1 MHRSWLRTKVN
12 ESKEKVAQRVTE
24 RAKSLVPVQRGAETD
39 SCMVCGRT
47 MRQTAVVRGE
57 GRVCSP
63 ACARK
68 WAEGLKD

>member
-12 ESKEKVAQRVTE
+12 ENKSKVTTKVAE
-24 RAKSLVPVQRGAETD
+24 RAKSLVPAQRGAETD

-47 MRQTAVVRGE
+47 MRPTATVRGE

-63 ACARK
+63 NCARK
-68 WAEGLKD
+68 WAEGAGD

>member
-12 ESKEKVAQRVTE
+12 EGREKVATKVTE
-24 RAKSLVPVQRGAETD
+24 RAKSLVPAQRGGGTD

-47 MRQTAVVRGE
+47 MRQTAAVRGE

-63 ACARK
+63 TCARK
-68 WAEGLKD
+68 WAVGTD